1 MCINQYKQ
9 HFFLLFAGPSY
20 STWIRCYG
28 TVSHAMK
35 LLPMPRDARGL
46 LVGHVC
52 RVGRMHMTWHSLQSL
67 DDTLTFNSNLLS
79 LTSKGAVHQTHLKP
93 VPSKQWSTI
102 TLHILQGMFTN
113 VCTIPHLHIQF
124 TKNSDVLWHIGL
136 QQYGT
141 LHHRYW
147 GNTVSFTF
155 LEIRLTVRDCWFTS
169 KAIRKEWGHISFQLP
184 DYFCLW
190 VNG

>member
-9 HFFLLFAGPSY
+9 HSFYCSLVLHIPHEYAAMELLAMPWNCCLCQGMQGGFWWGMFVELAVC
-20 STWIRCYG
+20 TWLGI
-28 TVSHAMK
+28 
-35 LLPMPRDARGL
+35 
-46 LVGHVC
+46 
-52 RVGRMHMTWHSLQSL
+52 SLQSL
-67 DDTLTFNSNLLS
+67 DDTITFNSNLLS
-79 LTSKGAVHQTHLKP
+79 LTSKGAIHQTYLKP

-155 LEIRLTVRDCWFTS
+155 LEIRLT
-169 KAIRKEWGHISFQLP
+169 AAPL
-184 DYFCLW
+184 
-190 VNG
+190 